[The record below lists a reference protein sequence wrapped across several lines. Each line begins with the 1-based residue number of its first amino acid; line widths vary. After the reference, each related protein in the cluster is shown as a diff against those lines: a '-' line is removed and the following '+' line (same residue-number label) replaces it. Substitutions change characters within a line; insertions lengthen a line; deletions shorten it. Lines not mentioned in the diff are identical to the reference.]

1 MRGLLLTAVMFGVVT
16 TAQAADLSDLPILR
30 GSFSDGL
37 TRGSVNW
44 AGVYIGGQVTHG
56 AADMNFTNS
65 GQDLLAKVL
74 NNVDLETQF
83 DISKWP
89 LLSTAHMQ
97 SSGYGGFVGYNFQW
111 SDALVGIELNYTHG
125 DFFGGSSGS
134 QARSFQYPVGYLS
147 TAAVSSSSSMRITDY
162 GSLRV
167 RGGYAVDCFLPYAFV
182 GVALGQANIDRRADA
197 SLYYQYVGSAIP
209 PLPNIGPT
217 THSLTDNANSHF
229 ISGLAGGL
237 GIDVMLYEGL
247 FLRAEWEYLLFS
259 SSDNTTVDATINTVR
274 AGLGYKF

>member
-97 SSGYGGFVGYNFQW
+97 SSGYGG
-111 SDALVGIELNYTHG
+111 I
-125 DFFGGSSGS
+125 
-134 QARSFQYPVGYLS
+134 
-147 TAAVSSSSSMRITDY
+147 
-162 GSLRV
+162 
-167 RGGYAVDCFLPYAFV
+167 
-182 GVALGQANIDRRADA
+182 RR
-197 SLYYQYVGSAIP
+197 L
-209 PLPNIGPT
+209 
-217 THSLTDNANSHF
+217 
-229 ISGLAGGL
+229 
-237 GIDVMLYEGL
+237 
-247 FLRAEWEYLLFS
+247 
-259 SSDNTTVDATINTVR
+259 
-274 AGLGYKF
+274 